1 MVKLRYKTH
10 IVSSLTLGAG
20 LSIIFSYPF
29 HIAYVIGISFG
40 SLLPDIDE
48 PKSFIGRRSFGIANY
63 VKNRYGHRGV
73 THSLFAWMLVSLIF
87 LIYPSPLTVGI
98 ALGYFF
104 HLMGDFF
111 SVRSIPVFAP
121 FNTDD
126 AKPPF
131 TYKTGSLTEDILLY
145 IFTFLLFYF
154 VFILGELHIYLIQS
168 AAELIVS
175 IIHILFEL
183 LHMINSL

>member
-20 LSIIFSYPF
+20 LSIILSYPF

-73 THSLFAWMLVSLIF
+73 THSIFAWILVSLISF
-87 LIYPSPLTVGI
+87 IYLSPLTVGI
-98 ALGYFF
+98 SLGYFF
-104 HLMGDFF
+104 HLLGDFF
-111 SVRSIPVFAP
+111 SVRSIPVLAP
-121 FNTDD
+121 FNTDY

-131 TYKTGSLTEDILLY
+131 AYKTGSLTEDILLY

-154 VFILGELHIYLIQS
+154 VFILGQLHIYLVQS
-168 AAELIVS
+168 TAELIVS
-175 IIHILFEL
+175 TVHILFEL
-183 LHMINSL
+183 LHIINSL